1 MPIRPPFPPGLS
13 VPSHRLSRLARF
25 GGLATGVAGE
35 VLRGG
40 ARQLAEGRRPRL
52 GDLLLTPA
60 NARRVTEQ
68 LAQLR
73 GAAMKMG
80 QLLSMD
86 AGDLLPPE
94 LADILARLRADAH
107 PMPEGQLR
115 AVLDAEWGEGWQ
127 SRFIDFRFRPV
138 AAASIGQ
145 VHRAVLLDGRELA
158 VKVQY
163 PGIAR
168 SIDSDVDNVATLL
181 RLARLLP
188 GDLDLAPLLREAKR
202 QLHEEADYEREGRC
216 LAQFGARLADD
227 PRFRVPDLHSELSTG
242 CVLAMSFER
251 GEAIETVEDAPQA
264 LRDETAARLID
275 LALRE
280 LFEFNL
286 MQTDPNPGNYRW
298 DRSDER
304 IVLLDFGATRRFAP
318 ATVEAARDVAAAALR
333 GSGEDATDA
342 IGRLAAADGRLSA
355 ANLDAALRIFALVS
369 APLRA
374 GGVYDFGDKRLANDL
389 RNLGLELAETRVL
402 PQAPPPDTL
411 FLQRKFGGLFLLVS
425 RWNAKVDVRSL
436 LERHL
441 DRQ

>member
-1 MPIRPPFPPGLS
+1 M
-13 VPSHRLSRLARF
+13 
-25 GGLATGVAGE
+25 
-35 VLRGG
+35 
-40 ARQLAEGRRPRL
+40 AEGRRPRL